1 MYFSLS
7 TLYLAHLYSDYI
19 LWIGRLRPWGDCGR
33 GAFAINLYFYQ
44 TYALQIFLLQFALR
58 YVIVCYH
65 RSINYGASDMS
76 NNIIDTNLGKK
87 VDLQRI
93 SEGSASPITKSGA
106 FYVFSLRV
114 AVDDVREYS
123 FTNRDRAVS
132 MRSVLVSHLA
142 QKMQLATKKKV
153 I

>member
-1 MYFSLS
+1 MCIR
-7 TLYLAHLYSDYI
+7 D
-19 LWIGRLRPWGDCGR
+19 R
-33 GAFAINLYFYQ
+33 
-44 TYALQIFLLQFALR
+44 
-58 YVIVCYH
+58 
-65 RSINYGASDMS
+65 S
-76 NNIIDTNLGKK
+76 NNIIETNLGKK

-93 SEGSASPITKSGA
+93 SEGSASPITKAGA

-114 AVDDVREYS
+114 AGDDVREYS

-142 QKMQLATKKKV
+142 QKMQLETKKKV

>member
-1 MYFSLS
+1 MVVPLFRLHPLDKSAASVGGLRARCNPHIFNFHQKLCFTTIFIAICF
-7 TLYLAHLYSDYI
+7 TLRNSVLT
-19 LWIGRLRPWGDCGR
+19 W
-33 GAFAINLYFYQ
+33 
-44 TYALQIFLLQFALR
+44 
-58 YVIVCYH
+58 
-65 RSINYGASDMS
+65 SINYGASDMS
-76 NNIIDTNLGKK
+76 NNIIETNLGKK

-114 AVDDVREYS
+114 AGDDVREYS

-132 MRSVLVSHLA
+132 MRSVLVSHLT
-142 QKMQLATKKKV
+142 QKMQLETKKKV

>member
-1 MYFSLS
+1 M
-7 TLYLAHLYSDYI
+7 T
-19 LWIGRLRPWGDCGR
+19 
-33 GAFAINLYFYQ
+33 
-44 TYALQIFLLQFALR
+44 
-58 YVIVCYH
+58 
-65 RSINYGASDMS
+65 
-76 NNIIDTNLGKK
+76 NNIIETKLGKK

-106 FYVFSLRV
+106 FYVFSVRISEE
-114 AVDDVREYS
+114 DVREYS

-142 QKMQLATKKKV
+142 QRMQLDTKKKV

>member
-1 MYFSLS
+1 MY
-7 TLYLAHLYSDYI
+7 LYSDYI

-33 GAFAINLYFYQ
+33 GSFPINPTFIKPLRFVYF
-44 TYALQIFLLQFALR
+44 LKQFALP
-58 YVIVCYH
+58 YVIVCYYLT
-65 RSINYGASDMS
+65 INYGAHDMT
-76 NNIIDTNLGKK
+76 NNIIETNLGKK

-93 SEGSASPITKSGA
+93 SEGSASPITKAGA

-114 AVDDVREYS
+114 AGDDVREYS

-142 QKMQLATKKKV
+142 QKMQLDAKKKV